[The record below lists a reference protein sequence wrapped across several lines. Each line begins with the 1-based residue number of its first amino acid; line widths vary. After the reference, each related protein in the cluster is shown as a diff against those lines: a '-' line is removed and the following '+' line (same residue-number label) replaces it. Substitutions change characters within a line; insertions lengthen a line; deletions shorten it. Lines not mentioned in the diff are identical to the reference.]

1 MVGSKYLQHRDH
13 QDGVNSVDSN
23 DILEIFCSASCDG
36 VIKIWDKD
44 KTLLREIIMNETLTV
59 ASFLNDQ
66 GDILI
71 GFKQHI
77 VIIPNAKVYPMK
89 DGLLSA
95 FGDDNLDDDAFETES
110 DIYQDPSVRFESK
123 KILQPDSTNMDNYL
137 VPFPNLQLK
146 TSWFMEGRPPPDL
159 EQQNQQEEKEKT
171 YVEEFLCVI
180 PCSLGLICVY
190 NCVMRDYQDEKA
202 KDEPVQGSQPSCD
215 QCTGALKQEGKRNV
229 PFIPSFRRGRL
240 GNISI
245 DSKSLRSGHGGPGY
259 AAPVVRKVVTENSE
273 PKSFKPRH
281 PPKPVV
287 KKTKKSKESEKED
300 SVERSGNQDGYKSD
314 NESTETKKDMNVDDA
329 VSESKNDDASY
340 RPTTNAHVL
349 NMSEDGGETPS
360 KGNNPG
366 GSWLSREP
374 LATMHNGVHAQT
386 KENQTKAT
394 DVGTAKDEGD
404 PQEETPAL
412 STHKATEGN
421 RAKTQLGGKTIVWNT
436 EEEIQNEDQ
445 NSAFDGTNGNN
456 GETFKTQRS
465 EELPDI
471 DYYMVSYTGP
481 VCEEMQHGQGKVS
494 ERAEVMDAFDEH
506 DEAEGIDEARTSCG
520 KTQLSSLLHYK
531 GGEQGQKKVKAS
543 GGDNRRR
550 HRNLRHL
557 ATRRNSPFSRVHNS
571 SVTLKESVLPVY
583 NGRRRTYSPSE
594 ISKNSMNVTP
604 VTIFALARNRQENT
618 SQKHGRSVNGSLG
631 QKKEMT
637 ETSNLSKKEADK
649 GMFELHNDD
658 IMQVMDK
665 TDWKRPAYHGTV
677 DISRP
682 PSVQKSESSLMRWC
696 IKALKKVDL
705 EVLFPPKPTRPKS
718 SPSSVKSE
726 TAKRERDEGD
736 PQEETPALSTH
747 KATEGNRA
755 KTQLGGKTI
764 VWNTEEEIQNED
776 QNSAFDG
783 TNGNNGETFKTQ
795 RSEELPDIDY
805 YMVSYTGPVC
815 EEMQHGQGKVSERA
829 EVMDA
834 FDEHDEA
841 EGIDEARTSCGKT
854 QLSSLLH
861 YKGGEQG
868 QKKVKASGG
877 DNRRRH
883 RNLRHLATRRN
894 SPFSRVH
901 NSSVTLK
908 ESVLPVY
915 NGRRR
920 TYSPSEISKNSMN
933 VTPVTIFALARNRQ
947 ENTSQK
953 HGRSVNGSLGQKK
966 EMTETSNLSKKEADK
981 GMFELHND
989 DIMQVMDK
997 TDWKR
1002 PAYHGTVDISR
1013 PPSVQK
1019 SESSLMRW
1027 CIKALKKVD
1036 LEVLFPPKP
1045 TRPKS
1050 SPSSVKSETAKRE
1063 RGNLI
1068 QLNNSTTQRSRP
1080 KTADSILST
1089 ASSTKDH
1096 SWFHHEDNPST
1107 NETAKQQPRDFKSA
1121 ASLVQSSKWEQVT
1134 SDNDEHFLDGYRAMQ
1149 SGIVFQEP
1157 EEDDVKDMSRESA
1170 GFERASRLQQLR
1182 QERQKTAKERRQA
1195 LESKQ
1200 REKWKNSSHL
1210 ECAQVSKC
1218 EGVIEFITPPP
1229 TTSSRKTT
1237 PLPSS
1242 DLIQNRLVKEREFA
1256 SERPYRLRLSS
1267 ESIGQ
1272 RLNPVARNL
1281 INLKTSDHHVS
1292 DVVNVLP
1299 NPPPSA
1305 SIPSK
1310 CRASRLQQLRQER
1323 QKTAKE
1329 RRQALESK
1337 QREKWKNSSH
1347 LECAQVSKCEGVIEF
1362 ITPPPTTSSRKTTPL
1377 PSSDLIQNRL
1387 VKEREF
1393 ASERPYRLRLSS
1405 ESIGQRLN
1413 PVARNLIN
1421 LKTSDHHVSDVVN
1434 VLPNPPPSASIPSK
1448 CSYIDTRLEVGRAS
1462 ETSMH
1467 ASRFLSDSN
1476 REKDLFEDPLPKKN
1490 RSYILKE
1497 IQAYACLHLYW
1508 LIVLSFAMI
1517 IL

>member
-1 MVGSKYLQHRDH
+1 MRKPRTSQYKEASPPAINALVL
-13 QDGVNSVDSN
+13 SN
-23 DILEIFCSASCDG
+23 KKERETSLLFQASGEADWVIYQSTASRYGLAVEVPVMLLRLLEKWLRKTLNQRVLSCDG

-77 VIIPNAKVYPMK
+77 FIIPNAKVYPMK

-110 DIYQDPSVRFESK
+110 DIYEDPSVRFESK
-123 KILQPDSTNMDNYL
+123 KILQPDPTNMDNYL

-159 EQQNQQEEKEKT
+159 EQQNQQEEKESISSMSDSLSFAPTEVYFSPSSTPRRLSMASSVALSEHQSRSKLWELPEFCDSPLSSPPRT
-171 YVEEFLCVI
+171 PPPEPAMPSTPPLEEESDEEL
-180 PCSLGLICVY
+180 SE
-190 NCVMRDYQDEKA
+190 DEKA
-202 KDEPVQGSQPSCD
+202 KDEPVQGSQPPCD

-259 AAPVVRKVVTENSE
+259 AAPVVRKVATENSE

-287 KKTKKSKESEKED
+287 KKTKKPKESEKED
-300 SVERSGNQDGYKSD
+300 SVERSGNQDSYKSD
-314 NESTETKKDMNVDDA
+314 NESTATKEDMNVDDA

-360 KGNNPG
+360 KGSNPG

-374 LATMHNGVHAQT
+374 LATMQNGVHAQT

-436 EEEIQNEDQ
+436 EEEIQKEDQ

-456 GETFKTQRS
+456 GENFKTQRS

-481 VCEEMQHGQGKVS
+481 VCKELQHGQGKVS

-506 DEAEGIDEARTSCG
+506 DEVEGIDEARTSCG
-520 KTQLSSLLHYK
+520 KTRLSSLLHDK

-543 GGDNRRR
+543 AGDNRRR

-583 NGRRRTYSPSE
+583 NGREPTYSPSE

-631 QKKEMT
+631 QKK
-637 ETSNLSKKEADK
+637 
-649 GMFELHNDD
+649 G
-658 IMQVMDK
+658 
-665 TDWKRPAYHGTV
+665 
-677 DISRP
+677 
-682 PSVQKSESSLMRWC
+682 
-696 IKALKKVDL
+696 
-705 EVLFPPKPTRPKS
+705 
-718 SPSSVKSE
+718 
-726 TAKRERDEGD
+726 
-736 PQEETPALSTH
+736 
-747 KATEGNRA
+747 
-755 KTQLGGKTI
+755 
-764 VWNTEEEIQNED
+764 
-776 QNSAFDG
+776 
-783 TNGNNGETFKTQ
+783 
-795 RSEELPDIDY
+795 
-805 YMVSYTGPVC
+805 
-815 EEMQHGQGKVSERA
+815 
-829 EVMDA
+829 
-834 FDEHDEA
+834 
-841 EGIDEARTSCGKT
+841 
-854 QLSSLLH
+854 
-861 YKGGEQG
+861 
-868 QKKVKASGG
+868 
-877 DNRRRH
+877 
-883 RNLRHLATRRN
+883 
-894 SPFSRVH
+894 
-901 NSSVTLK
+901 
-908 ESVLPVY
+908 
-915 NGRRR
+915 
-920 TYSPSEISKNSMN
+920 
-933 VTPVTIFALARNRQ
+933 
-947 ENTSQK
+947 
-953 HGRSVNGSLGQKK
+953 
-966 EMTETSNLSKKEADK
+966 MTETSNLSKKEADK

-1068 QLNNSTTQRSRP
+1068 QLNNSTTKRSRP

-1089 ASSTKDH
+1089 TSSTKEH
-1096 SWFHHEDNPST
+1096 SWFHYEGNPST
-1107 NETAKQQPRDFKSA
+1107 NETVKQQPRDFKSA
-1121 ASLVQSSKWEQVT
+1121 ASLAQSSKWEQVT
-1134 SDNDEHFLDGYRAMQ
+1134 SDNDEDFLDGYRAMQ

-1170 GFERASRLQQLR
+1170 GFESDIPVIGTSDCYGGIWQIKVLDRASRLQQLR

-1195 LESKQ
+1195 LESKR

-1210 ECAQVSKC
+1210 ECAQVSKS
-1218 EGVIEFITPPP
+1218 EWVIEFITPPP
-1229 TTSSRKTT
+1229 TTSSRETT

-1242 DLIQNRLVKEREFA
+1242 DLIQNCLVKEREFA

-1299 NPPPSA
+1299 
-1305 SIPSK
+1305 K
-1310 CRASRLQQLRQER
+1310 
-1323 QKTAKE
+1323 
-1329 RRQALESK
+1329 
-1337 QREKWKNSSH
+1337 
-1347 LECAQVSKCEGVIEF
+1347 
-1362 ITPPPTTSSRKTTPL
+1362 
-1377 PSSDLIQNRL
+1377 
-1387 VKEREF
+1387 
-1393 ASERPYRLRLSS
+1393 
-1405 ESIGQRLN
+1405 
-1413 PVARNLIN
+1413 
-1421 LKTSDHHVSDVVN
+1421 
-1434 VLPNPPPSASIPSK
+1434 PPPSASIPSK
-1448 CSYIDTRLEVGRAS
+1448 CSRYVLVAQPDDKQPQIQATMMEETLLMVRFPRTRIRRKRHNSA
-1462 ETSMH
+1462 TSPKV
-1467 ASRFLSDSN
+1467 LSN
-1476 REKDLFEDPLPKKN
+1476 RKVTIE
-1490 RSYILKE
+1490 S
-1497 IQAYACLHLYW
+1497 
-1508 LIVLSFAMI
+1508 
-1517 IL
+1517 